1 MGWKQPAHP
10 RNNSKSI
17 LQNMKKF
24 LSSIFT
30 ILMAGVALAQ
40 TGPGQYRVDTI
51 QDLREIT
58 LYGTRLNAWVGG
70 GAVKDDGL
78 GGVFFYDSA
87 STAGTNV
94 HAVYEPLYSSGR
106 WFKLPTSVA
115 WNYSAATKADD
126 TTYGWRFLRGAGQT
140 NVFSIG
146 ADNNNVYMQTW
157 SSKPLYI
164 NSSLGANNV
173 ILNATGGNVGIGTN
187 SPGDALHVV
196 TATDTYGAT
205 FKNSTGRASVNI
217 FSAAAGNSAYLNL
230 GYGAGL
236 ATEAFL
242 DANFTARSLRIGCN
256 QAGSYITLESGNQA
270 EAIRIL
276 SSGNVGIG
284 TTAPLSLLSVN
295 GEAGLKS
302 AVITNSVAVGG
313 GTAITAIYSAAAELD
328 FPSIASQSS
337 ANLTITVTGAGTNS
351 VVAVS
356 KADGALTGHI
366 VLEAWVSSADT
377 VTVRALNATAGA
389 IDPATG
395 SYRVTVFQY

>member
-1 MGWKQPAHP
+1 
-10 RNNSKSI
+10 
-17 LQNMKKF
+17 MKKF

-94 HAVYEPLYSSGR
+94 HAVYEPLYTSGR

-115 WNYSAATKADD
+115 WNYSAATKADE
-126 TTYGWRFLRGAGQT
+126 TTYGWKFLRGAGQT

-173 ILNATGGNVGIGTN
+173 ILNATGGNVGIGTT
-187 SPGDALHVV
+187 SPGSLLNLSKDSGYQVLLDEYSSNTSRADLIFRKARG
-196 TATDTYGAT
+196 TAA
-205 FKNSTGRASVNI
+205 SPSSVNVSDYLGI
-217 FSAAAGNSAYLNL
+217 IDFVGRGISAFSVGAELVSQVEVVGGDVYGNFQFFTRDLTSGTL
-230 GYGAGL
+230 
-236 ATEAFL
+236 TE
-242 DANFTARSLRIGCN
+242 RMRITN
-256 QAGSYITLESGNQA
+256 
-270 EAIRIL
+270 
-276 SSGNVGIG
+276 SGNVGIG
-284 TTAPLSLLSVN
+284 TTDPTSVLSVN

-313 GTAITAIYSAAAELD
+313 GTAITKILSAAAELD

-356 KADGALTGHI
+356 KADGALTGDI